1 MMMLS
6 STSCRKVWLTHDTRM
21 TGLCDAIAAG
31 SETSARAAKAYAHH
45 TVPTAVVTLIASQV
59 LNRVIGLLPLGIMSW
74 TLTGGSC
81 FRRSIRGWRTGVKI
95 FDMRQAWQK
104 ADYGETRGLGMY
116 RMDTTRSASRSNSS
130 IPARWTDLRYS
141 SRSVCGR
148 PSK

>member
-6 STSCRKVWLTHDTRM
+6 RTSCKNVWLTHETRM

-95 FDMRQAWQK
+95 FDIRQA
-104 ADYGETRGLGMY
+104 
-116 RMDTTRSASRSNSS
+116 RSEEHTSELQS
-130 IPARWTDLRYS
+130 PDHL
-141 SRSVCGR
+141 VCR
-148 PSK
+148 